1 MRITI
6 PAALLAA
13 ALFLPALLSTSNTA
27 LAQGGVCQ
35 ANPSPVDEADPSI
48 IVDSPTAGSTA
59 SSPLTVS
66 GQARTF
72 EANVV
77 LTLFDASGNEIA
89 TTNGLAAEGGVLSPF
104 SIDISFSVSADT
116 EACLWV
122 FESSAQDGSPINVV
136 QVPLTLSAS
145 GEPLSPVVPAATGT
159 GDGDDSSVPPA
170 VVLAGLAA
178 LAITLTATG
187 AFIRRRD

>member
-1 MRITI
+1 MRFTI
-6 PAALLAA
+6 PAALLAIVLA
-13 ALFLPALLSTSNTA
+13 IALAGTSNTA

-35 ANPSPVDEADPSI
+35 ANPSPVDAADPSM

-59 SSPLTVS
+59 TSPLTVS

-77 LTLFDASGNEIA
+77 LTLFDASGAEIA

-104 SIDISFSVSADT
+104 SIDISFSVAADT

-136 QVPLTLSAS
+136 QVPLTLSAA
-145 GEPLSPVVPAATGT
+145 LSPPVVPAPTGS
-159 GDGDDSSVPPA
+159 GGADDASIPPA

-178 LAITLTATG
+178 VAIALTATG
-187 AFIRRRD
+187 AFLRRRD